1 MRIIRQAFTM
11 VPTTDL
17 SESIAAHVAGGLE
30 VLWHPDSHTTL
41 LGANQRACVMVED
54 DLTER
59 DLGVGPVLLV
69 DDLSTLTL
77 GDAAR
82 LVIPVMNVPV
92 GRYAAIDHA
101 GTVLRY
107 LDLTMCEDNL
117 RIWFETPKLA

>member
-1 MRIIRQAFTM
+1 M